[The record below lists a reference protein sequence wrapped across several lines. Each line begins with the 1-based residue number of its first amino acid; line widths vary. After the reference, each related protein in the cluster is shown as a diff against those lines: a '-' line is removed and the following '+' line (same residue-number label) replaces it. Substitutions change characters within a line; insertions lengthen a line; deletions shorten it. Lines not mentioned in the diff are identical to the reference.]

1 MSDRCRAINLVLI
14 TVFWSCFTSAQPIA
28 ADRNW
33 MKAAYVWDS
42 RALLS
47 PQTRTEELDKLRA
60 ARFTRIYLGLHAK
73 QLENLALI

>member
-1 MSDRCRAINLVLI
+1 
-14 TVFWSCFTSAQPIA
+14 
-28 ADRNW
+28 

-73 QLENLALI
+73 QLENLVLIESGVAGLVSEART